1 MNIIGSIWVKLG
13 CYLLLAAIAP
23 IAAFLGDFFGAW
35 KEDHTVQLVVPAWVW
50 VYQAVLGLS
59 NMALVLRT
67 FLDSSYARHVD
78 AGKETDAPSTDTNT
92 RPKET
97 P

>member
-23 IAAFLGDFFGAW
+23 LLAFMGDYFGAW
-35 KEDHTVQLVVPAWVW
+35 KEDKTVQFVVPAWVW
-50 VYQAVLGLS
+50 IYQVLLGVG

-67 FLDSSYARHVD
+67 FLDQSYSRHVEEQNQ
-78 AGKETDAPSTDTNT
+78 KEPLKVEEKTNG
-92 RPKET
+92 
-97 P
+97 

>member
-1 MNIIGSIWVKLG
+1 MKIVGSIWVKLS

-23 IAAFLGDFFGAW
+23 MLAFMGDYFGAW
-35 KEDHTVQLVVPAWVW
+35 KEDKTVQFIVPAWVW
-50 VYQAVLGLS
+50 IYQGLLGVG

-78 AGKETDAPSTDTNT
+78 DVKTEEKAEAMKQEDKSNG
-92 RPKET
+92 
-97 P
+97 